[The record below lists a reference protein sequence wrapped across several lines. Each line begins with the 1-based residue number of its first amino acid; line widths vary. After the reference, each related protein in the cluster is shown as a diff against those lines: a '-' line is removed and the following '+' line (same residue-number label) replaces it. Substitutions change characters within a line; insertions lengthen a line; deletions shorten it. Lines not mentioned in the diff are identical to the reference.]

1 MYGSR
6 KDLRVE
12 WRAINWERE
21 GWNFKIYFFCEEIM
35 HIPKNFVYNRL
46 DHMGYLDC
54 VDVFECVVHP
64 KKLWVEGI
72 ISS

>member
-1 MYGSR
+1 
-6 KDLRVE
+6 
-12 WRAINWERE
+12 
-21 GWNFKIYFFCEEIM
+21 M

-46 DHMGYLDC
+46 DHMEYLDC

>member
-1 MYGSR
+1 
-6 KDLRVE
+6 
-12 WRAINWERE
+12 
-21 GWNFKIYFFCEEIM
+21 M

-54 VDVFECVVHP
+54 VDVLECVVYP

-72 ISS
+72 ISDEYARGPSFERGRRDKLWVFIGA